1 MSDRAGRGGSLS
13 LSLTGGERAD
23 GESPPV
29 SPAKRGRPAAFPQG
43 EGGSGGGR
51 RGGRFHPLCPLQGRQ
66 RPPPAPRRLPLPPG
80 GRPAAARSGVP
91 APSAEVFGEQNKPQA
106 VA

>member
-1 MSDRAGRGGSLS
+1 MSDRAGREGVSP
-13 LSLTGGERAD
+13 SLTGGERAS

-29 SPAKRGRPAAFPQG
+29 SPAKRGGPAAFPQG
-43 EGGSGGGR
+43 ERGGGGGG

-66 RPPPAPRRLPLPPG
+66 RPVSGRPRRLPLPPG

-91 APSAEVFGEQNKPQA
+91 APSAEAFGEQNKPQA